1 MNPRRILPGL
11 VLGLGAG
18 LAGALL
24 SVLPAGLALEENF
37 GLDGLFLWRGTR
49 PAPPEVVIVTLDKT
63 SARRFGLPN
72 ESRKWPRELHA
83 RLVENL
89 SQAGASV
96 VGFDIHFEE
105 PRDPVQDAYLTRA
118 IQAAGNVVLFEYLKK
133 EAHPLTNVVGGG
145 DAEVLT
151 ESLIPPLPAL
161 ARAAAAT
168 APFPLPK
175 VPVKVSQYWLFKE
188 GAGDPPTLP
197 VVMFQLHALAV
208 YPDLRRLLQESHPAA
223 SELAPDL
230 AAVVR
235 DRKLRAVMEQLRT
248 LMREPEL
255 SALLPARI
263 AADPGLTTEKRR
275 QLVALVNLYRDRNS
289 RYLNY
294 YGPPRSMTTLPFYEV
309 WQANSRAAAEA
320 LGLRGK
326 IVLVGFSER
335 LQPEQKDGFYTVYS
349 QEASGLD
356 ISGVEIAAT
365 AIANML
371 EDNPVQVLPAATQ
384 VTLILFWGLLTGLV
398 VMWRRASLAI
408 AVVMVLALLYL
419 GLALQLF
426 STQALWLPLVVPL
439 AIQMPMVLFAGLLW
453 HYREATR
460 ERNRIRQAFR
470 NYLPERAVAALARD
484 LSATPGGELMHGV
497 CLATDAARYT
507 ALAERTAP
515 EELATLMNRYYQ
527 ALFQPVHAHGGFV
540 SDVVG
545 DAMLAVWAQV
555 KPEAAQRAHAC
566 SAALDVARTSRSF
579 SESLDSQ
586 GLSTRIG
593 LHAGPIL
600 LGNIGTTEHFEYR
613 AVGDIVNTAARLQA
627 LNKTLGTSILA
638 SRETTDGLGE
648 FLVRDLG
655 LFRLPGKN
663 LPTAVVEL
671 RGHRNAATA
680 EELELIQG
688 FTDALVKFRAHHFS
702 AAQTAFARTLEQFPS
717 DGPSRYYLSLCGRY
731 LAQPPDAAWD
741 GVVRVAERANIR
753 DA

>member
-1 MNPRRILPGL
+1 MNWQRLLPGL
-11 VLGLGAG
+11 ILGLAAG
-18 LAGALL
+18 LTGALL
-24 SVLPAGLALEENF
+24 SIAPVGHELEENF
-37 GLDGLFLWRGTR
+37 GLDGLFLWRGAR
-49 PAPPEVVIVTLDKT
+49 PAPPEVVIVSLDKT

-72 ESRKWPRELHA
+72 EARKWPRQLHA

-118 IQAAGNVVLFEYLKK
+118 VQAAGNIVLFEYLRK
-133 EAHPLTNVVGGG
+133 EAHPLINSVGEN
-145 DAEVLT
+145 AEVLA
-151 ESLIPPLPAL
+151 ESLIPPMPAL
-161 ARAAAAT
+161 ARAAVAT

-188 GAGDPPTLP
+188 GAGDPPTMP
-197 VVMFQLHALAV
+197 VVMFQFHALAA
-208 YPDLRRLLQESHPAA
+208 YPDLRRMLQDLSPAA
-223 SELAPDL
+223 SDL
-230 AAVVR
+230 PHDITTVVR
-235 DRKLRAVMEQLRT
+235 DRKLREVMEQLR
-248 LMREPEL
+248 LLIREPEVSTRLLAQIAGAPDL
-255 SALLPARI
+255 SEPKRGQLNALA
-263 AADPGLTTEKRR
+263 
-275 QLVALVNLYRDRNS
+275 QLYSDRNS

-294 YGPPRSMTTLPFYEV
+294 YGPPRSITTVPFYEV

-320 LGLRGK
+320 LGVRGK

-365 AIANML
+365 ALANMI
-371 EDNPVQVLPAATQ
+371 ENNPVQVLPTATQ
-384 VTLILFWGLLTGLV
+384 LILILFWGLLIGIV
-398 VMWRRASLAI
+398 AMWRQASLAI
-408 AVVMVLALLYL
+408 AVVTGLSLLYL
-419 GLALQLF
+419 GLALQMF
-426 STQALWLPLVVPL
+426 STEALWLPLVVPV
-439 AIQMPMVLFAGLLW
+439 AIQMPAVLFAALLW
-453 HYREATR
+453 HYRDATR

-484 LSATPGGELMHGV
+484 LSAVPGGELMHGV

-515 EELATLMNRYYQ
+515 EELASLMNRYYQ

-555 KPEAAQRAHAC
+555 KPDAAQRAHAC
-566 SAALDVARTSRSF
+566 SAALDVAQTAKNF
-579 SESLDSQ
+579 SQSLDSR
-586 GLSTRIG
+586 GLATRIG

-600 LGNIGTTEHFEYR
+600 LGNIGTAEHFEYR

-627 LNKTLGTSILA
+627 LNKTFGTNILA

-648 FLVRDLG
+648 FLVRELG

-671 RGHRNAATA
+671 RGYRNAAA
-680 EELELIQG
+680 AGEQELAQG
-688 FTDALVKFRAHHFS
+688 FADALIKFNARHFS
-702 AAQTAFARTLEQFPS
+702 AAHAAFGQTLKQFPL
-717 DGPSRYYLSLCGRY
+717 DGPCRYYLNLCERY

-753 DA
+753 DT

>member
-1 MNPRRILPGL
+1 MNWRQLLPGL
-11 VLGLGAG
+11 LLGLVAG
-18 LAGALL
+18 LTGAIL
-24 SVLPAGLALEENF
+24 SIAPVGHDLEENF
-37 GLDGLFLWRGTR
+37 GLDGLFLWRGAR
-49 PAPPEVVIVTLDKT
+49 PVPPEVVIVTLDKT
-63 SARRFGLPN
+63 SARRFDLPN
-72 ESRKWPRELHA
+72 EARKWPRHLHA

-96 VGFDIHFEE
+96 VAFDIHFEE
-105 PRDPVQDAYLTRA
+105 PRDPVQDAYLARA

-133 EAHPLTNVVGGG
+133 EVHPLTTGAGENV
-145 DAEVLT
+145 EILT
-151 ESLIPPLPAL
+151 ESLIPPMPAL
-161 ARAAAAT
+161 ARAAVAT

-188 GAGDPPTLP
+188 GAGDPPTMP
-197 VVMFQLHALAV
+197 VVMFQLYALGV
-208 YPDLRRLLQESHPAA
+208 YSDLRRMLQDLSPAA
-223 SELAPDL
+223 SDL
-230 AAVVR
+230 PQDIAKVVR
-235 DRKLRAVMEQLRT
+235 DRRLRAVMEQMRL
-248 LMREPEL
+248 LIREPEVSTRLLAQIASAPDL
-255 SALLPARI
+255 SEP
-263 AADPGLTTEKRR
+263 TRR
-275 QLVALVNLYRDRNS
+275 QLNALAKIYSDHNS

-294 YGPPRSMTTLPFYEV
+294 YGPPRSITTMPFYEV
-309 WQANSRAAAEA
+309 WQANSRATAEA
-320 LGLRGK
+320 LGVRGK

-365 AIANML
+365 AFANMID
-371 EDNPVQVLPAATQ
+371 DNPVQVPPIATQ
-384 VTLILFWGLLTGLV
+384 LTLIFAWGLLIGIV
-398 VMWRRASLAI
+398 AMWRRASLAI
-408 AVVMVLALLYL
+408 AIVAGLALLYF
-419 GLALQLF
+419 GLALRMF
-426 STQALWLPLVVPL
+426 STEALWLPLVVPL
-439 AIQMPMVLFAGLLW
+439 AVQMPTVLFAGLLW
-453 HYREATR
+453 HYRDATR

-484 LSATPGGELMHGV
+484 LSAVPGGELMHGV

-507 ALAERTAP
+507 SLAERTAP
-515 EELATLMNRYYQ
+515 EELASLMNRYYQ

-555 KPEAAQRAHAC
+555 KPDAAQRAHAC
-566 SAALDVARTSRSF
+566 SAALDVAQTAKNF
-579 SESLDSQ
+579 SQSLDSR
-586 GLSTRIG
+586 GLATRIG

-600 LGNIGTTEHFEYR
+600 LGNIGTVEHFEYR

-638 SRETTDGLGE
+638 SRETTDGLSE
-648 FLVRDLG
+648 FRVRELG

-663 LPTAVVEL
+663 LPTVVVEL
-671 RGHRNAATA
+671 RGLASAADAA
-680 EELELIQG
+680 ESELIQT
-688 FTDALVKFRAHHFS
+688 FAQALREFNARRFS
-702 AAQTAFARTLEQFPS
+702 AARGSFAQALERSPL
-717 DGPSRYYLSLCGRY
+717 DGPSRYYLNLCERY

>member
-1 MNPRRILPGL
+1 MNWHRLLPGL
-11 VLGLGAG
+11 MLGLAAG
-18 LAGALL
+18 LTGALL
-24 SVLPAGLALEENF
+24 SIAPAGLELEENF
-37 GLDGLFLWRGTR
+37 GLDGLFLWRGAR
-49 PAPPEVVIVTLDKT
+49 PVPAEVVIVTLDKT
-63 SARRFGLPN
+63 SARRFKLPN
-72 ESRKWPRELHA
+72 EARKWPRELHA

-105 PRDPVQDAYLTRA
+105 PRDPVQDAYLARA

-133 EAHPLTNVVGGG
+133 EVHPLSTGVGES
-145 DAEVLT
+145 AEVLT
-151 ESLIPPLPAL
+151 ESLIPPMPTL
-161 ARAAAAT
+161 AHAAAAT

-188 GAGDPPTLP
+188 GAGDPPTMP
-197 VVMFQLHALAV
+197 VVIFQLHALAV
-208 YPDLRRLLQESHPAA
+208 YSDLRRLLQELNPAA
-223 SELAPDL
+223 SALPQDI
-230 AAVVR
+230 AAAVR
-235 DRKLRAVMEQLRT
+235 DRKLRDVMEELR
-248 LMREPEL
+248 LLISEPGVGARL
-255 SALLPARI
+255 LAQIASAP
-263 AADPGLTTEKRR
+263 DFSEPKRR
-275 QLVALVNLYRDRNS
+275 QLNALVHLYSDRNS

-294 YGPPRSMTTLPFYEV
+294 YGPPRSITTIPFYEV

-320 LGLRGK
+320 LGVRGK

-365 AIANML
+365 AVANMI
-371 EDNPVQVLPAATQ
+371 EGNPVQVLPMTTQ
-384 VTLILFWGLLTGLV
+384 LALILAWGLLIGV
-398 VMWRRASLAI
+398 MAMWRRVSLDI
-408 AVVMVLALLYL
+408 AVIAGLSLLYL
-419 GLALQLF
+419 GLALRMF
-426 STQALWLPLVVPL
+426 STDALWLPLVVPL
-439 AIQMPMVLFAGLLW
+439 AIQMPTVLFAGLLW

-484 LSATPGGELMHGV
+484 LSAVPGGELMHGV

-515 EELATLMNRYYQ
+515 EELASLMNRYYQ

-555 KPEAAQRAHAC
+555 KPDAAQRAHAC
-566 SAALDVARTSRSF
+566 SAALDVAQTANNF
-579 SESLDSQ
+579 SQSLDSR

-600 LGNIGTTEHFEYR
+600 LGNIGTAEHFEYR

-627 LNKTLGTSILA
+627 LNKTFGTSILA
-638 SRETTDGLGE
+638 SRETTDGLSE
-648 FLVRDLG
+648 FLVRELG
-655 LFRLPGKN
+655 QFRLPGKN

-671 RGHRNAATA
+671 RGYRNAAATG
-680 EELELIQG
+680 EQELAQG
-688 FTDALVKFRAHHFS
+688 FADALIKFSARHFS
-702 AAQTAFARTLEQFPS
+702 AAHAAFGQTLEQFPL
-717 DGPSRYYLSLCGRY
+717 DGPCRYYLNLCERY

>member
-1 MNPRRILPGL
+1 MNWRRPLPGL
-11 VLGLGAG
+11 MLGLAAG

-24 SVLPAGLALEENF
+24 SIAPVGLELEENF
-37 GLDGLFLWRGTR
+37 GLDRLFLWRGAR
-49 PAPPEVVIVTLDKT
+49 PVPSGVVIVTLDKT
-63 SARRFGLPN
+63 SARRFNLPN
-72 ESRKWPRELHA
+72 EARKWPRQLHA
-83 RLVENL
+83 RLIENL
-89 SQAGASV
+89 AQAGASV

-105 PRDPVQDAYLTRA
+105 SRDPVQDAYLARA
-118 IQAAGNVVLFEYLKK
+118 VEAAGNVVLFEYLRK
-133 EAHPLTNVVGGG
+133 EAHPLINGAGEST
-145 DAEVLT
+145 EVLT
-151 ESLIPPLPAL
+151 ESLIPPMPAL
-161 ARAAAAT
+161 ARAAVAT

-188 GAGDPPTLP
+188 GAGDAPTMP
-197 VVMFQLHALAV
+197 VVMFQLHALDA
-208 YPDLRRLLQESHPAA
+208 YPDLRRMLQDLSPAA
-223 SELAPDL
+223 ASKLPQDITTVIRE
-230 AAVVR
+230 
-235 DRKLRAVMEQLRT
+235 RKLRTVMDQLR
-248 LMREPEL
+248 LLIAEPSVSTRLLTRIASAPDFSETKRRKL
-255 SALLPARI
+255 SALI
-263 AADPGLTTEKRR
+263 HI
-275 QLVALVNLYRDRNS
+275 YSDRNS

-294 YGPPRSMTTLPFYEV
+294 YGPPRSITTIPFYEV
-309 WQANSRAAAEA
+309 WQANSRTAAAA

-365 AIANML
+365 ALANMI
-371 EDNPVQVLPAATQ
+371 DNNPVRVLPMAIL
-384 VTLILFWGLLTGLV
+384 VTLVLAWGMLIGLV
-398 VMWRRASLAI
+398 ALWRRASLAI
-408 AVVMVLALLYL
+408 AVVLGLAAGYL

-426 STQALWLPLVVPL
+426 SSQALWLPLVVPL
-439 AIQMPMVLFAGLLW
+439 AIQMPAVLFVALLW
-453 HYREATR
+453 HYRDVSH

-484 LSATPGGELMHGV
+484 LSAVPGGELMHGV

-515 EELATLMNRYYQ
+515 EELASLMNRYYQ

-555 KPEAAQRAHAC
+555 KPDAAQRAHAC
-566 SAALDVARTSRSF
+566 SAALDVAQMAQRF
-579 SESLDSQ
+579 SQSLDSR
-586 GLSTRIG
+586 GLATRIG

-600 LGNIGTTEHFEYR
+600 LGNIGTAEHFEYR

-627 LNKTLGTSILA
+627 LNKTLGTNILA
-638 SRETTDGLGE
+638 SRETTDGLSE
-648 FLVRDLG
+648 FQVRELG

-671 RGHRNAATA
+671 RGLSDAADPA
-680 EELELIQG
+680 EYTLIQS
-688 FTDALVKFRAHHFS
+688 FSQALHEFNTRRFS
-702 AAQTAFARTLEQFPS
+702 AAHSSFTQILERFPQ
-717 DGPSRYYLSLCGRY
+717 DGPSRYYLSLCERY
-731 LAQPPDAAWD
+731 LAQPPDATWD

>member
-1 MNPRRILPGL
+1 MNWHRLLPGL
-11 VLGLGAG
+11 MLGLAAG
-18 LAGALL
+18 LTGALL
-24 SVLPAGLALEENF
+24 SIAPAGLELEENF
-37 GLDGLFLWRGTR
+37 GLDGLFLWRGAR
-49 PAPPEVVIVTLDKT
+49 PVPAEVVIVTLDKT
-63 SARRFGLPN
+63 SARRFKLPN
-72 ESRKWPRELHA
+72 EARKWPRELHA

-133 EAHPLTNVVGGG
+133 EVHPLSTGVGES
-145 DAEVLT
+145 AEVLT
-151 ESLIPPLPAL
+151 ESLIPPMPTL
-161 ARAAAAT
+161 AHAAAAT

-188 GAGDPPTLP
+188 GAGDPPTMP
-197 VVMFQLHALAV
+197 VVIFQLHALAV
-208 YPDLRRLLQESHPAA
+208 YSDLRRLLQELNPAA
-223 SELAPDL
+223 SALPQDI
-230 AAVVR
+230 AAAVR
-235 DRKLRAVMEQLRT
+235 DRKLRDVMEELR
-248 LMREPEL
+248 LLISEPGVGARL
-255 SALLPARI
+255 LAQIASAP
-263 AADPGLTTEKRR
+263 DFSEPKRR
-275 QLVALVNLYRDRNS
+275 QLNALVHLYSDRNS

-294 YGPPRSMTTLPFYEV
+294 YGPPRSITTIPFYEV

-320 LGLRGK
+320 LGVRGK

-365 AIANML
+365 AVANMI
-371 EDNPVQVLPAATQ
+371 EGNPVQVLPMTTQ
-384 VTLILFWGLLTGLV
+384 LALILAWGLLIGV
-398 VMWRRASLAI
+398 MAMWRRVSLAI
-408 AVVMVLALLYL
+408 AVIAGLSLLYL
-419 GLALQLF
+419 GLALRMF
-426 STQALWLPLVVPL
+426 STDALWLPLVVPL
-439 AIQMPMVLFAGLLW
+439 AIQMPTVLFAGLLW

-484 LSATPGGELMHGV
+484 LSAVPGGELMHGV

-515 EELATLMNRYYQ
+515 EELASLMNRYYQ

-555 KPEAAQRAHAC
+555 KPDAAQRAHAC
-566 SAALDVARTSRSF
+566 SAALDVAQTANNF
-579 SESLDSQ
+579 SQSLDSR

-600 LGNIGTTEHFEYR
+600 LGNIGTAEHFEYR

-627 LNKTLGTSILA
+627 LNKTFGTSILA
-638 SRETTDGLGE
+638 SRETTDGLSE
-648 FLVRDLG
+648 FLVRELG
-655 LFRLPGKN
+655 QFRLPGKN

-671 RGHRNAATA
+671 RGYRNAAATG
-680 EELELIQG
+680 EQELAQG
-688 FTDALVKFRAHHFS
+688 FADALIKFSARHFS
-702 AAQTAFARTLEQFPS
+702 AAHAAFGQTLEQFPL
-717 DGPSRYYLSLCGRY
+717 DGPCRYYLNLCERY